1 MAFLHSTKT
10 SAGTGADPCE
20 IGDVWSLRPPATILV
35 IFGATGDLARRKLL
49 PALANLANDSL
60 LPDKFGIIG
69 ASRSTVSDAEFR
81 ARIQK
86 DARVHSRRNIPD
98 KVLADLLARC
108 FYTPLDANKS
118 EDFQA
123 LKVRLEEIEKEL
135 LESRSG
141 ERLNVVFY
149 MATAPELFVQITE
162 GLVASGLVSALG
174 NSTVGM
180 DARSSIIV
188 FEKPFGRDLAS
199 ARELNLRLRQHLSE
213 EQIYRIDHYLGKET
227 VQSILGFRFKNRIVE
242 PLLCKEHV
250 DSIQISICEEVGV
263 EGRAGYFDTTGI
275 LRDIVQNHALQ
286 MLALLCMSAPGSLL
300 DADSIR
306 NQKSELLRHVRIM
319 NPSEVASRVVRGRYA
334 SGTSGGKAVAAYID
348 EPGVEPSRRT
358 ETYVAL
364 ALDMPTSWRWSG
376 VPIFIRAGKRL
387 KKRVTE
393 ITVVFKE
400 PPANLSP
407 ECSVAPRNVLSFQV
421 QPTEG
426 IRFTV
431 NSKHTGPRMAMR
443 PVDMDFNIP
452 AVFGVPSPDAYER
465 LLLDAMNQDATLF
478 TRNDEI
484 EAAWQ
489 ILEPVFTAW
498 DSEGVPLFEYA
509 AGSWGPEQAQALL
522 APHGTYWIEF

>member
-1 MAFLHSTKT
+1 MT
-10 SAGTGADPCE
+10 SPYDAQDSIGAISDPCE
-20 IGDVWSLRPPATILV
+20 IGNVWSLKPPATVLV
-35 IFGATGDLARRKLL
+35 IFGASGDLARRKLL
-49 PALANLANDSL
+49 PALANLASDSL
-60 LPDKFGIIG
+60 LPERFSIIG
-69 ASRSTVSDAEFR
+69 AARSNFSDDEFR
-81 ARIQK
+81 ARVRHDVQM
-86 DARVHSRRNIPD
+86 HSRRSIPED
-98 KVLADLLARC
+98 VLVDLADHC
-108 FYTPLDANKS
+108 FYSPLDANKS
-118 EDFQA
+118 EDFET
-123 LKVRLEEIEKEL
+123 LKFRLEEVAK
-135 LESRSG
+135 
-141 ERLNVVFY
+141 RLGGPLNIVFY
-149 MATAPELFVQITE
+149 MATAPELFVKVTE
-162 GLVASGLVSALG
+162 GLVTRGLVDGSLVSSGLISQLG
-174 NSTVGM
+174 
-180 DARSSIIV
+180 DQFRSSIVV

-199 ARELNLRLRQHLSE
+199 AQELNRQLRQHLAE

-250 DSIQISICEEVGV
+250 DSIQISICEDIGV

-319 NPSEVASRVVRGRYA
+319 SPSELASRVVRGRY
-334 SGTSGGKAVAAYID
+334 TSGSVGSQTVAGYLD
-348 EPGVEPSRRT
+348 EPGVDPSRET

-376 VPIFIRAGKRL
+376 VPVFIRAGKRL

-393 ITVVFKE
+393 ITVVFKD

-452 AVFGVPSPDAYER
+452 TAFGVPSPDAYER
-465 LLLDAMNQDATLF
+465 LLLDAMNHDATLF

-484 EAAWQ
+484 EAAWR
-489 ILEPVFTAW
+489 ILEPVFAAW
-498 DSEGVPLFEYA
+498 DAGGVPLFDYR
-509 AGSWGPEQAQALL
+509 AGSWGPKQAQDLL
-522 APHGTYWIEF
+522 TQHGTHWMEL